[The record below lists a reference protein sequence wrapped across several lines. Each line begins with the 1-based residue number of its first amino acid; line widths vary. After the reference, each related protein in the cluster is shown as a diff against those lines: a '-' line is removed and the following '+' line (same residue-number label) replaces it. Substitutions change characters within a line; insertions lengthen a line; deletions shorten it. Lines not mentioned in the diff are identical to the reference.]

1 MKKKLLA
8 LAVGAAIAAPVSALA
23 NAELYG
29 RINLSVDHFDG
40 KEADLA
46 GATGGIV
53 GIDDASGSYQ
63 LNSNKSF
70 FGVRGGADLTAG
82 LRGFYQLEFGVNVD
96 EGVTGDDLLFT
107 RNSFVGIESGFGSVQ
122 AGRFDTP
129 LRALGAGVD
138 QFRDI
143 RYADFS
149 NIVAGEWRAD
159 NIIQYTTPKIADMLT
174 VAVATVAPEG
184 EDATASG
191 NPNNKLFDT
200 FSVSAMLDLGD
211 FYAGAA
217 YDKNNYGVSGNNGL
231 YVSDFSA
238 TAGNFGVSSLSLA
251 DAVGGIPQR
260 PASIDIYRVVA
271 GYEMDGLEVGLLV
284 QQAEDANNSSNK
296 NRSYLLSAGFEL
308 TDMVKLKAQYGETD
322 FRAIDIRARQAT
334 IGADY
339 MLGQQTKT
347 YIYTTRQ
354 EVDGDRHFAVVG
366 IGAEHRF

>member
-8 LAVGAAIAAPVSALA
+8 LAVGAVIAAPVSALA

-29 RINLSVDHFDG
+29 RINLAIDHFDG
-40 KEADLA
+40 KEAGVPA
-46 GATGGIV
+46 GIGFDEEAGT
-53 GIDDASGSYQ
+53 YQ

-70 FGVRGGADLTAG
+70 FGIRGGADLTAG

-107 RNSFVGIESGFGSVQ
+107 RNSFLGVESGFGSVQ

-129 LRALGAGVD
+129 LRAMGAGVD

-143 RYADFS
+143 RYADFA

-159 NIIQYTTPKIADMLT
+159 NVIQYTTPKIADMLT
-174 VAVATVAPEG
+174 VAVATVAAENQD
-184 EDATASG
+184 DATGSG

-200 FSVSAMLDLGD
+200 LSISAMLDLGD
-211 FYAGAA
+211 FYAGLG
-217 YDKNNYGVSGNNGL
+217 YDKNNYGIQGGNGL
-231 YVSDFSA
+231 YLSDAYADTGLGISSLDL
-238 TAGNFGVSSLSLA
+238 GVSN
-251 DAVGGIPQR
+251 
-260 PASIDIYRVVA
+260 DIYRVVA
-271 GYEMDGLEVGLLV
+271 GINMDALEIGVLL
-284 QQAEDANNSSNK
+284 QQAEDVNDSDNK

-322 FRAIDIRARQAT
+322 FRATDIKARQAT

>member
-29 RINLSVDHFDG
+29 RINLSIDHFDG

-46 GATGGIV
+46 AVTPGIGYDGRTGT
-53 GIDDASGSYQ
+53 YE

-70 FGVRGGADLTAG
+70 FGVRGGAELAG
-82 LRGFYQLEFGVNVD
+82 GIRGFYQVEFGVFAD
-96 EGVTGDDLLFT
+96 ESFEGADVFFS
-107 RNSFVGIESGFGSVQ
+107 RNTFLGLETELGSVQ

-129 LRALGAGVD
+129 LRAMGASVD
-138 QFRDI
+138 QFRDM
-143 RYADFS
+143 RYADFA

-159 NIIQYTTPKIADMLT
+159 NIIQYSTPQIADMLT
-174 VAVATVAPEG
+174 ITVATVAPENEADVTG
-184 EDATASG
+184 SG
-191 NPNNKLFDT
+191 VDNNKLFDT
-200 FSVSAMLDLGD
+200 FSVSAMFDMDG
-211 FYAGAA
+211 FYAGVA
-217 YDKNNYGVSGNNGL
+217 YDKNNYGTQGFNGL
-231 YVSDFSA
+231 YLSDAYSD
-238 TAGNFGVSSLSLA
+238 NINDVGVSSFGLGDSN
-251 DAVGGIPQR
+251 
-260 PASIDIYRVVA
+260 DIYRVVA
-271 GYEMDGLEVGLLV
+271 GMDMDALEVGLLL
-284 QQAEDANNSSNK
+284 QQAEDNGSSDK

-308 TDMVKLKAQYGETD
+308 SDMIKLKAQYGQTD
-322 FRAIDIRARQAT
+322 FRLQGTSNFSARQAT

-347 YIYTTRQ
+347 FIYTTRQ

>member
-29 RINLSVDHFDG
+29 RINLSIDHVDG
-40 KEADLA
+40 PEVLGAAPA
-46 GATGGIV
+46 GVTPLGV
-53 GIDDASGSYQ
+53 DSGTYQ

-70 FGVRGGADLTAG
+70 FGVRGGAELTGG

-107 RNSFVGIESGFGSVQ
+107 RNSFVGLESGFGSVQ

-129 LRALGAGVD
+129 LRVMAAHVD
-138 QFRDI
+138 QFRDV

-149 NIVAGEWRAD
+149 NIVAGDWRAD
-159 NIIQYTTPKIADMLT
+159 NIIQYTSPKIADMLT
-174 VAVATVAPEG
+174 IAVATVAPEG
-184 EDATASG
+184 DDATDSG
-191 NPNNKLFDT
+191 SVNNKLFDT
-200 FSVSAMLDLGD
+200 LSISAIMEFGD
-211 FYAGAA
+211 FYAGLG
-217 YDKNNYGVSGNNGL
+217 YDKNNYGNSGDNGF
-231 YVSDFSA
+231 YISDGVFVGSNIA
-238 TAGNFGVSSLSLA
+238 NGDLGDSNDIYRIVAG
-251 DAVGGIPQR
+251 
-260 PASIDIYRVVA
+260 ASIDA
-271 GYEMDGLEVGLLV
+271 FEVGLLL
-284 QQAEDANNSSNK
+284 QQAEDVNDSDNK
-296 NRSYLLSAGFEL
+296 NRSFLLSAGFEL
-308 TDMVKLKAQYGETD
+308 TDVVKLKAQYGETD
-322 FRAIDIRARQAT
+322 FRATDVKARQAT

-347 YIYTTRQ
+347 FIYTTRQ

>member
-40 KEADLA
+40 KEA
-46 GATGGIV
+46 GVVGGI
-53 GIDDASGSYQ
+53 GYDEQSGTYQ
-63 LNSNKSF
+63 LNSNKSY
-70 FGVRGGADLTAG
+70 FGVRGGAELAG
-82 LRGFYQLEFGVNVD
+82 GIRGFYQVEFGVFAD
-96 EGVTGDDLLFT
+96 ESLEGDDVFFS
-107 RNSFVGIESGFGSVQ
+107 RNTFLGLETELGSVQ

-129 LRALGAGVD
+129 LRAMGASVD
-138 QFRDI
+138 QFRDM
-143 RYADFS
+143 RYADFA

-159 NIIQYTTPKIADMLT
+159 NIIQYSTPQIADMLT
-174 VAVATVAPEG
+174 ITVATVAPEN
-184 EDATASG
+184 DADVTGSG
-191 NPNNKLFDT
+191 VDNNKLFDT
-200 FSVSAMLDLGD
+200 FSVSAMFDMDG
-211 FYAGAA
+211 FYAGVA
-217 YDKNNYGVSGNNGL
+217 YDKNNYGTQGVNGL
-231 YVSDFSA
+231 YLSDAYSDNIS
-238 TAGNFGVSSLSLA
+238 GDGVSSIGL
-251 DAVGGIPQR
+251 G
-260 PASIDIYRVVA
+260 ASNDIYRVVA
-271 GYEMDGLEVGLLV
+271 GMEMDALEVGLLL
-284 QQAEDANNSSNK
+284 QQAEDNGSSDK

-308 TDMVKLKAQYGETD
+308 SDMIKLKAQYGQTD
-322 FRAIDIRARQAT
+322 FRQQGFSNFSARQAT